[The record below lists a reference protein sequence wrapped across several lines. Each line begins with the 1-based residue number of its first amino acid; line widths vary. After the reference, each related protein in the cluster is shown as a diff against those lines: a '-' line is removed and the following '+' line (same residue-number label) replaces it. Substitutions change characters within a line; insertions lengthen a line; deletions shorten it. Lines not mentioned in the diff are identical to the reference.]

1 MLWNRRL
8 PASPPHPEPRIG
20 GGGWAG
26 AATYHCWDRSW
37 GSLQQ
42 CRETRSGERPWG
54 EQQQQQ
60 RLLPGLPI
68 RQQTR
73 QTTRAPYST
82 GATIP
87 RTCPPTDYGRA
98 PTSLPFIPVPVGRGT
113 FQDPGTARTVLSR
126 GHRAAPTTIL
136 PSPSLPRPN
145 CPSSF
150 ARYAPSYYTERP
162 TTLSSTAWPPTRPA
176 PAAGPSLPALP
187 AWVSGSLRQHGGG
200 MSPPPF
206 SSLPTFPE
214 PTVCPLPRAAHTLYQ
229 RGRRPWCQ
237 TTTNHVSLPPA
248 PTCTLPNPSRTRA
261 HTTPSQPL
269 HPSNTLH
276 IRHSA
281 PQSTIRHRQC
291 ASRSLRRPV
300 SAPVPSSL
308 FHPPSPTTLPFTP
321 PFVPPYPSYTSL
333 PSPPPAP
340 RAASAGA
347 AGDRGWSDRYRGQ
360 LQIQAYQPDKYR
372 GVSRMW
378 GPRGQRSD
386 YKVEEVGR
394 ARARTKSARTE
405 SNSSSASD
413 KRKRSLLRLCYFH
426 LRFPHM

>member
-1 MLWNRRL
+1 MLWIRRL
-8 PASPPHPEPRIG
+8 PASPPHPEPRNG

-42 CRETRSGERPWG
+42 CRESRSRERTWG

-60 RLLPGLPI
+60 RFFPGLTI
-68 RQQTR
+68 RQQTC

-82 GATIP
+82 GATVP
-87 RTCPPTDYGRA
+87 RTCPPTDHWRA
-98 PTSLPFIPVPVGRGT
+98 PTSLPVISVPIRGGAY
-113 FQDPGTARTVLSR
+113 QDSSTARTVLSR
-126 GHRAAPTTIL
+126 EHRAATTTL
-136 PSPSLPRPN
+136 LSSPSLPRPT

-150 ARYAPSYYTERP
+150 ARSVPTYRTERP
-162 TTLSSTAWPPTRPA
+162 STLSFATRPTAYTA
-176 PAAGPSLPALP
+176 PAAGPSLPAIP
-187 AWVSGSLRQHGGG
+187 AWASGSLRQHGGG
-200 MSPPPF
+200 VSPPSF

-214 PTVCPLPRAAHTLYQ
+214 PPVGFVPRPAHTLSQ
-229 RGRRPWCQ
+229 RGRRPWYQ
-237 TTTNHVSLPPA
+237 TSTNLVTLPPA
-248 PTCTLPNPSRTRA
+248 PPRTLPNPPRTRA

-269 HPSNTLH
+269 HPPNTLH
-276 IRHSA
+276 FRHTA
-281 PQSTIRHRQC
+281 PQSTLRYREC

-300 SAPVPSSL
+300 SAPVPSS
-308 FHPPSPTTLPFTP
+308 FFYPPSPTSLPFTP

-347 AGDRGWSDRYRGQ
+347 AGDGGWSDRYRGQ
-360 LQIQAYQPDKYR
+360 LQIQTYQPDKYR
-372 GVSRMW
+372 SVNRTWASRS
-378 GPRGQRSD
+378 QRSD
-386 YKVEEVGR
+386 DRTERMGR
-394 ARARTKSARTE
+394 ARSRTKACRTE
-405 SNSSSASD
+405 SNSSSMSD

>member
-8 PASPPHPEPRIG
+8 PASSPHPEPRDG

-42 CRETRSGERPWG
+42 CRESRSGERPWG

-60 RLLPGLPI
+60 RFLPGFPI

-82 GATIP
+82 GATLP

-98 PTSLPFIPVPVGRGT
+98 PSSLPFISMPIGGGG
-113 FQDPGTARTVLSR
+113 FQAPGTSRTVLSR
-126 GHRAAPTTIL
+126 GHRAAATTLL
-136 PSPSLPRPN
+136 PSPSLPHPN

-150 ARYAPSYYTERP
+150 ARSAPSYYTERP
-162 TTLSSTAWPPTRPA
+162 STLSSTAWPTARPA
-176 PAAGPSLPALP
+176 PTAGPSLPALP
-187 AWVSGSLRQHGGG
+187 AWASGSLRQHGGG

-214 PTVCPLPRAAHTLYQ
+214 PTVRPLPRAAHTLCQ
-229 RGRRPWCQ
+229 RGRRPWYQ
-237 TTTNHVSLPPA
+237 TSTNLVTLPP
-248 PTCTLPNPSRTRA
+248 PRTLPNPPRTRA
-261 HTTPSQPL
+261 HTTPSQPQ
-269 HPSNTLH
+269 HPPNTLH

-281 PQSTIRHRQC
+281 PQSTIRYRQC

-300 SAPVPSSL
+300 SAPVPSS
-308 FHPPSPTTLPFTP
+308 FFYPPSPTTLPFTP

-372 GVSRMW
+372 SVSRMW
-378 GPRGQRSD
+378 GSRVQRSD
-386 YKVEEVGR
+386 DRLEEMGR
-394 ARARTKSARTE
+394 ARPRTKSARTE
-405 SNSSSASD
+405 SNSSSATE

>member
-1 MLWNRRL
+1 M
-8 PASPPHPEPRIG
+8 
-20 GGGWAG
+20 
-26 AATYHCWDRSW
+26 
-37 GSLQQ
+37 
-42 CRETRSGERPWG
+42 
-54 EQQQQQ
+54 
-60 RLLPGLPI
+60 
-68 RQQTR
+68 
-73 QTTRAPYST
+73 
-82 GATIP
+82 
-87 RTCPPTDYGRA
+87 
-98 PTSLPFIPVPVGRGT
+98 
-113 FQDPGTARTVLSR
+113 
-126 GHRAAPTTIL
+126 
-136 PSPSLPRPN
+136 
-145 CPSSF
+145 
-150 ARYAPSYYTERP
+150 
-162 TTLSSTAWPPTRPA
+162 SSTAWPPTRPA

>member
-8 PASPPHPEPRIG
+8 PASPPHPEPRNG

-42 CRETRSGERPWG
+42 CRESRSGEQPWG
-54 EQQQQQ
+54 EQHQQQ
-60 RLLPGLPI
+60 RLLPGIPI

-73 QTTRAPYST
+73 QTTGAPYST
-82 GATIP
+82 GATLP
-87 RTCPPTDYGRA
+87 RACPPTDYGRA
-98 PTSLPFIPVPVGRGT
+98 PSSLPFISVPDGRGAL
-113 FQDPGTARTVLSR
+113 QDPGTARTVLSR
-126 GHRAAPTTIL
+126 GHRAASTTLL

-145 CPSSF
+145 CPASF
-150 ARYAPSYYTERP
+150 AKYAPSLYSERP
-162 TTLSSTAWPPTRPA
+162 TTLSSTPWPPTRPT

-187 AWVSGSLRQHGGG
+187 AWASGSLRQHGGG

-206 SSLPTFPE
+206 SSLPTLPE
-214 PTVCPLPRAAHTLYQ
+214 STVRPLPRAAHTLYQ
-229 RGRRPWCQ
+229 RGQRPWHQ
-237 TTTNHVSLPPA
+237 TSTNPVSLPPA
-248 PTCTLPNPSRTRA
+248 PPRTLPNPPRTRA

-269 HPSNTLH
+269 YPPNTLH

-281 PQSTIRHRQC
+281 PQPTIRVRQC

-300 SAPVPSSL
+300 SAPVPSS
-308 FHPPSPTTLPFTP
+308 FFYPPSPTTLPFTP
-321 PFVPPYPSYTSL
+321 PFIPPYPSYTSL

-347 AGDRGWSDRYRGQ
+347 AGDGGWGDRYRGQ

-372 GVSRMW
+372 SVNRW
-378 GPRGQRSD
+378 AGPRGQRSD
-386 YKVEEVGR
+386 YRVEEVGR
-394 ARARTKSARTE
+394 TRPRTKSARTE
-405 SNSSSASD
+405 CNSSSASD